1 MHMLAW
7 INVMKPHYVTNIRH
21 VRLFKNGRSQA
32 VRIPRDFELQG
43 NEVLMHRE
51 GHRLIIEPI
60 SSLSLTELFAQWQP
74 INDKFPDISDQE
86 PEPVEL

>member
-1 MHMLAW
+1 
-7 INVMKPHYVTNIRH
+7 MKSHHVNHIRH

-51 GHRLIIEPI
+51 GMRLIIEPI
-60 SSLSLTELFAQWQP
+60 ASLSLVQLFAQWQP
-74 INDKFPDISDQE
+74 MNDGLPDTPDQE